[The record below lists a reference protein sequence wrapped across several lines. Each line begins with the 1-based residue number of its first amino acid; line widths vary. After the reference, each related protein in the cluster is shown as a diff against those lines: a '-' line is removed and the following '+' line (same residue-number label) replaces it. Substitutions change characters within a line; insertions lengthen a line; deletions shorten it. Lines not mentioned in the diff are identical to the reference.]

1 MRLWLRP
8 HWLQSNHFW
17 VPDNPMTDPAL
28 YDHRRWLGFIQ
39 PIGLV
44 VSPPALVAA
53 QAILNL
59 NIAAEHRA
67 FLTWVREVPLPD
79 GSTIPAI
86 TDWPE
91 LFVDGFG
98 WQPDDLQPASPQ
110 LWLPLPDYDD
120 VLRPTHA
127 VRENANQ
134 WLLLMQVCPVGTA
147 LDQPLQSAGWPA
159 SPQARFERLLR
170 EQQIP
175 IGLLTNGAEL
185 RLIYAPPGES
195 SGTLI
200 FRIAELITTDGRL
213 MFAALHLL
221 LGADRLFNLPP
232 ERRLP
237 AILAESRRYQ
247 NTVSTQLAAQVL
259 AALYELLRGFQSA
272 DAQTGGALLG
282 ELARRDPDTIYG
294 GLLTVLLRLIFIL
307 YAEDRGLIST
317 DPLYVNHYAVS
328 GLFQRLQ
335 ADAGRYPDTMD
346 ARYGAWAQLLALF
359 RLIHGGA
366 RHGDL
371 RLTAR
376 AVVRSGHL
384 SVFGRPPFP
393 PLPRGGGAKR
403 RGGLAGRVEPPR
415 S

>member
-1 MRLWLRP
+1 
-8 HWLQSNHFW
+8 
-17 VPDNPMTDPAL
+17 MTDPAL

-59 NIAAEHRA
+59 SIAAEHRA
-67 FLTWVREVPLPD
+67 FLTWVRDAPLPD
-79 GSTIPAI
+79 GSTVPAI
-86 TDWPE
+86 TGWPG

-147 LDQPLQSAGWPA
+147 LDQPLESAGWPA

-170 EQQIP
+170 EQQVP

-213 MFAALHLL
+213 LFAALHLL
-221 LGADRLFNLPP
+221 LGPTGCSTC
-232 ERRLP
+232 RRS
-237 AILAESRRYQ
+237 SR
-247 NTVSTQLAAQVL
+247 
-259 AALYELLRGFQSA
+259 
-272 DAQTGGALLG
+272 
-282 ELARRDPDTIYG
+282 
-294 GLLTVLLRLIFIL
+294 
-307 YAEDRGLIST
+307 
-317 DPLYVNHYAVS
+317 
-328 GLFQRLQ
+328 
-335 ADAGRYPDTMD
+335 
-346 ARYGAWAQLLALF
+346 
-359 RLIHGGA
+359 
-366 RHGDL
+366 
-371 RLTAR
+371 
-376 AVVRSGHL
+376 
-384 SVFGRPPFP
+384 
-393 PLPRGGGAKR
+393 
-403 RGGLAGRVEPPR
+403 
-415 S
+415 